1 MKNMKLDNRKN
12 RDLYIKTIKKQ
23 FEKYAITETI
33 DPINTEDFAEKNFI
47 AFKCLSSKEFFE
59 ERASDMSIIVEGMD
73 IGTLLSEIDELLSD
87 SKSKRTIMLPHLE
100 MMIKEV
106 IDELELD
113 LRYEFNSDSLRCY
126 FDIYDFN
133 DVSEEFRFVL
143 LVSFDD
149 KGIQKLESISDFI
162 ITSNAVNSAVSLS

>member
-1 MKNMKLDNRKN
+1 MKNMRLDNRKN
-12 RDLYIKTIKKQ
+12 RDIYIKTIKNR

-33 DPINTEDFAEKNFI
+33 DPIHTEDFAEKNFI
-47 AFKCLSSKEFFE
+47 AFKCLSSKHFFE
-59 ERASDMSIIVEGMD
+59 ERSTDLSIIVEGMD
-73 IGTLLSEIDELLSD
+73 IAALLNEIDELLSD
-87 SKSKRTIMLPHLE
+87 SKSKTVMLPHLE

-113 LRYEFNSDSLRCY
+113 LRYEFNSNSLRCY